1 MTTKAPIKTEVLE
14 ESSKRFGD
22 GMSAFMDVSTQYIGY
37 LRSRPTV
44 QLTMREDESGVADFE
59 EKESTTGGG
68 SFGGFDIPGFGRRP
82 RRRKPRKPSR
92 RRRNQRSSKAAR
104 KRYQRRY
111 GAKAARNRFKGGV
124 RGKLPRIPRGG
135 VRGGLLGV
143 ALAGLEFGSR
153 KMEGQ
158 TNLQAGV
165 GTGASVAGGLVG
177 GAAGAKGGAVIG
189 GVIGGILGSVIPG
202 AGTLAGAAIGAKLGS
217 VAGGLAGGFLG
228 ADAAAGAADTI
239 TGVNKLVPDGEPT
252 PGFAE
257 GRVVNAPTKALIG
270 EGGESEL
277 VLPMSKIGAAMNAVY
292 REGGSVLVGTTLAFL
307 AAIPASAATASLKSD
322 ISRLGGLFGIAPA
335 SAKTIPSGGLKEI
348 PSKDDKVQ
356 VGAPNVTTSPTTT
369 AQNLQTTDTESTN
382 RTTTS
387 SSATAQS
394 NMFSSKPEEGM
405 SDVKLEE
412 RPQSE
417 TQMTMGTSGDFVVT
431 STMGNRSFALSPGM
445 HMGVDIAGPEGSPYY
460 AFTDGEISGSGWDGG
475 YGNWVAWVDD
485 TGVEHFYA
493 HMPAPTKYKVGDKVS
508 AGTVIGAMGNTGRSS
523 GPHLHWETSTKR
535 GDTGM
540 SKNAV
545 LSRFNPLDRYNAG
558 APMGVTMDSGVQPTT
573 AEDGKGGGLTPP
585 QMSSTKKIV
594 TETPVQQIDRVNE
607 VAVPTPVPVVQPQ
620 YIPMPTAPRV
630 VEKEQKKVFV
640 VDVFGKG
647 TR

>member
-14 ESSKRFGD
+14 ESSIRFGD

-37 LRSRPTV
+37 LRSKPTV
-44 QLTMREDESGVADFE
+44 QLTMREDASGVADFE

-68 SFGGFDIPGFGRRP
+68 SFPGFGLPGLPFRRP
-82 RRRKPRKPSR
+82 RGKKPRKLSR

-111 GAKAARNRFKGGV
+111 GSKAARGRFKGNV
-124 RGKLPRIPRGG
+124 RGKLPRIPRGVKAGG
-135 VRGGLLGV
+135 VIGV
-143 ALAGLEFGSR
+143 AMAGLEFGSR

-165 GTGASVAGGLVG
+165 GTAASTVGGLAG
-177 GAAGAKGGAVIG
+177 AAAGAKGGAAMGALIG
-189 GVIGGILGSVIPG
+189 SIIPG
-202 AGTLAGAAIGAKLGS
+202 AGTAVGAAIGGLI
-217 VAGGLAGGFLG
+217 GGLAGGFLG
-228 ADAAAGAADTI
+228 SSAAAGAADTI

-307 AAIPASAATASLKSD
+307 AAIPASAATATLKSD

-356 VGAPNVTTSPTTT
+356 GGAPNVTTSSTTT

-394 NMFSSKPEEGM
+394 SMFSSKPEEGM

-445 HMGVDIAGPEGSPYY
+445 HMGVDVAGPEGAPYY

-545 LSRFNPLDRYNAG
+545 LSRFNPLERYNAG
-558 APMGVTMDSGVQPTT
+558 APMGVTLDSGVQPTT
-573 AEDGKGGGLTPP
+573 AEDGKGGGLAPP
-585 QMSSTKKIV
+585 EVTSTKKIV

-607 VAVPTPVPVVQPQ
+607 VAVPTPVIVPQPQ
-620 YIPMPTAPRV
+620 YIPMPSPPKV

>member
-37 LRSRPTV
+37 LRSKPTV

-59 EKESTTGGG
+59 EKESTTGSGG
-68 SFGGFDIPGFGRRP
+68 GFGGFDIPGFGRRP
-82 RRRKPRKPSR
+82 RRKKPRKLSR

-111 GAKAARNRFKGGV
+111 GSKAARGRFKGNV
-124 RGKLPRIPRGG
+124 RGKLPRIPRGVKAGG
-135 VRGGLLGV
+135 VIGV
-143 ALAGLEFGSR
+143 AMAGLEFGSR
-153 KMEGQ
+153 KLEGQ

-165 GTGASVAGGLVG
+165 GTAASTAGGLAG
-177 GAAGAKGGAVIG
+177 AAAGAKGGAALGALI
-189 GVIGGILGSVIPG
+189 GSVIPG
-202 AGTLAGAAIGAKLGS
+202 AGTVAGAAIGGLI
-217 VAGGLAGGFLG
+217 GGLAGGFLG
-228 ADAAAGAADTI
+228 STAAAGAADAL
-239 TGVNKLVPDGEPT
+239 TGANPLVPDTGETT

-307 AAIPASAATASLKSD
+307 AAMPASAATASLKSD

-356 VGAPNVTTSPTTT
+356 VGAPNVTTSSTTT

-394 NMFSSKPEEGM
+394 SMFSSKPEEGM

-445 HMGVDIAGPEGSPYY
+445 HMGVDVAGPEGAPYY
-460 AFTDGEISGSGWDGG
+460 AFTDGEISGAGWDGG

-493 HMPAPTKYKVGDKVS
+493 HMPSPTKYKVGDKVS

-545 LSRFNPLDRYNAG
+545 LSRFNPLERYNAG
-558 APMGVTMDSGVQPTT
+558 APMGVTLDSGVQPTT
-573 AEDGKGGGLTPP
+573 AEDGKGGGLAPP

-607 VAVPTPVPVVQPQ
+607 VAVPTPVIVPQPQ
-620 YIPMPTAPRV
+620 YIPMPSPPKV

>member
-37 LRSRPTV
+37 LRSKPTV

-68 SFGGFDIPGFGRRP
+68 SFGGFDLPGLPFRRP
-82 RRRKPRKPSR
+82 RKKPRKLSR

-111 GAKAARNRFKGGV
+111 GSKAARGRFKGNV
-124 RGKLPRIPRGG
+124 RGKLPRIPRGVKAGG
-135 VRGGLLGV
+135 VIGV
-143 ALAGLEFGSR
+143 AMAGLEFGSR

-165 GTGASVAGGLVG
+165 GTAASTVGGLAG
-177 GAAGAKGGAVIG
+177 AAAGAKGGAAMGALIG
-189 GVIGGILGSVIPG
+189 SIIPG
-202 AGTLAGAAIGAKLGS
+202 AGTAVGAAIGGLI
-217 VAGGLAGGFLG
+217 GGLAGGFLG
-228 ADAAAGAADTI
+228 STAAAGAADAI
-239 TGVNKLVPDGEPT
+239 TGVNKLVPDGETT

-307 AAIPASAATASLKSD
+307 AAIPASAATATLKSD

-356 VGAPNVTTSPTTT
+356 VGAPNVTTSSTTT

-445 HMGVDIAGPEGSPYY
+445 HMGVDVAGPEGSPYY
-460 AFTDGEISGSGWDGG
+460 AFTDGEISGAGWDGG

-545 LSRFNPLDRYNAG
+545 LSRFNPLERYNAG
-558 APMGVTMDSGVQPTT
+558 APMGVTLDSGVQPTT
-573 AEDGKGGGLTPP
+573 AEDGKGGGLAPP
-585 QMSSTKKIV
+585 EVTSTKKIV

>member
-1 MTTKAPIKTEVLE
+1 
-14 ESSKRFGD
+14 
-22 GMSAFMDVSTQYIGY
+22 
-37 LRSRPTV
+37 
-44 QLTMREDESGVADFE
+44 
-59 EKESTTGGG
+59 
-68 SFGGFDIPGFGRRP
+68 
-82 RRRKPRKPSR
+82 
-92 RRRNQRSSKAAR
+92 
-104 KRYQRRY
+104 
-111 GAKAARNRFKGGV
+111 
-124 RGKLPRIPRGG
+124 
-135 VRGGLLGV
+135 
-143 ALAGLEFGSR
+143 
-153 KMEGQ
+153 MEGQ

-165 GTGASVAGGLVG
+165 GTAASTAGGLAG
-177 GAAGAKGGAVIG
+177 AAAGAKGGAALGALI
-189 GVIGGILGSVIPG
+189 GSVIPG
-202 AGTLAGAAIGAKLGS
+202 AGTVAGAAIGGLI
-217 VAGGLAGGFLG
+217 GGLAGGFLG
-228 ADAAAGAADTI
+228 STAAAGAADAL
-239 TGVNKLVPDGEPT
+239 TGANPLVPDTGEST

-307 AAIPASAATASLKSD
+307 AAIPASAATATLKSD

-356 VGAPNVTTSPTTT
+356 VGAPNVTTSSTTT

-394 NMFSSKPEEGM
+394 SMFSSKPEEGM

-445 HMGVDIAGPEGSPYY
+445 HMGVDVAGPEGAPYY
-460 AFTDGEISGSGWDGG
+460 AFTDGEISGAGWDGG

-558 APMGVTMDSGVQPTT
+558 APMGVTLDSGVQPTT
-573 AEDGKGGGLTPP
+573 AEDGKGGGLAPP
-585 QMSSTKKIV
+585 QMSSTTKIV

-607 VAVPTPVPVVQPQ
+607 VPVPTPVPVVQPQ

>member
-37 LRSRPTV
+37 LRSKPTV

-68 SFGGFDIPGFGRRP
+68 SFGGFDLPGLPFRRP
-82 RRRKPRKPSR
+82 RKKPRKLSR

-111 GAKAARNRFKGGV
+111 GSKAARGRLKGGV
-124 RGKLPRIPRGG
+124 RGKLPRIPRGVKAGG
-135 VRGGLLGV
+135 VIGV
-143 ALAGLEFGSR
+143 AMAGLEFGSR

-165 GTGASVAGGLVG
+165 GTAASTVGGLAG
-177 GAAGAKGGAVIG
+177 AAAGAKGGAAMGALIG
-189 GVIGGILGSVIPG
+189 SIIPG
-202 AGTLAGAAIGAKLGS
+202 AGTAVGAAIGGLI
-217 VAGGLAGGFLG
+217 GGLAGGFLG
-228 ADAAAGAADTI
+228 SSAAAGAADTI

-307 AAIPASAATASLKSD
+307 AAIPASAATATLKSD

-348 PSKDDKVQ
+348 PSKDDKAQ
-356 VGAPNVTTSPTTT
+356 VGAPNVTTSSTTT
-369 AQNLQTTDTESTN
+369 ASTAQTSDTESTN

-387 SSATAQS
+387 STATAQS

-445 HMGVDIAGPEGSPYY
+445 HMGVDVAGPEGAPYY
-460 AFTDGEISGSGWDGG
+460 AFTDGEISGAGWDGG

-545 LSRFNPLDRYNAG
+545 LSRFNPLERYNAG
-558 APMGVTMDSGVQPTT
+558 APMGVTLDSGVQPTT
-573 AEDGKGGGLTPP
+573 AEDGKGGGLAAP

-607 VAVPTPVPVVQPQ
+607 VAVPTPVIVPQPQ
-620 YIPMPTAPRV
+620 YIPMPSPPKV

>member
-37 LRSRPTV
+37 LRSKPTV

-68 SFGGFDIPGFGRRP
+68 SFGGFDLPGLPFRRP
-82 RRRKPRKPSR
+82 RKKPRKLSR

-111 GAKAARNRFKGGV
+111 GSKAARGRFKGGV
-124 RGKLPRIPRGG
+124 RGKLPRIPRGVKAGG
-135 VRGGLLGV
+135 VIGV
-143 ALAGLEFGSR
+143 AMAGLEFGSR
-153 KMEGQ
+153 KAEGQ

-165 GTGASVAGGLVG
+165 GTAASTVGGLAG
-177 GAAGAKGGAVIG
+177 AAAGAKGGAALGALI
-189 GVIGGILGSVIPG
+189 GSVIPG
-202 AGTLAGAAIGAKLGS
+202 AGTAVGAALGGLI
-217 VAGGLAGGFLG
+217 GGLAGGFLG
-228 ADAAAGAADTI
+228 STAAAGAADAL
-239 TGVNKLVPDGEPT
+239 TGANPIMPDTGETT

-307 AAIPASAATASLKSD
+307 AAIPASAATATLKSD
-322 ISRLGGLFGIAPA
+322 VSRLAGLFGIAPA

-356 VGAPNVTTSPTTT
+356 VGAPNVTTSSTTT

-387 SSATAQS
+387 STATAQS

-445 HMGVDIAGPEGSPYY
+445 HMGVDVAGPEGAPYY
-460 AFTDGEISGSGWDGG
+460 AFTDGEISGAGWDGG

-545 LSRFNPLDRYNAG
+545 LSRFNPLERYNAG
-558 APMGVTMDSGVQPTT
+558 APMGVTLDSGVQPTT
-573 AEDGKGGGLTPP
+573 AEDGKGGGLAPP
-585 QMSSTKKIV
+585 EVTSTKKIV

>member
-1 MTTKAPIKTEVLE
+1 MTSKAPIKTEVLE
-14 ESSKRFGD
+14 ESSIRFGD

-37 LRSRPTV
+37 LRSKPTI
-44 QLTMREDESGVADFE
+44 QLTMREDASGVADFE

-68 SFGGFDIPGFGRRP
+68 GFGGFDLPGLPFRRP
-82 RRRKPRKPSR
+82 RNKKPRKPSKR
-92 RRRNQRSSKAAR
+92 DRNRRSSKNAR

-111 GAKAARNRFKGGV
+111 GSKAARNRFKGNV
-124 RGKLPRIPRGG
+124 RGKGPKIPRG
-135 VRGGLLGV
+135 VKAGGLLTV
-143 ALAGLEFGSR
+143 AMAGFEFAGR
-153 KMEGQ
+153 KSEGQ
-158 TNLQAGV
+158 TNVQAGV
-165 GTGASVAGGLVG
+165 GTAASTAGGLAG
-177 GAAGAKGGAVIG
+177 FAAGAKGGAAMGALIG
-189 GVIGGILGSVIPG
+189 SIIPG
-202 AGTLAGAAIGAKLGS
+202 AGTAAGAAIGGLI
-217 VAGGLAGGFLG
+217 GGLAGGFLG
-228 ADAAAGAADTI
+228 STAAAGAADAL
-239 TGVNKLVPDGEPT
+239 TGANPIMPDTGETT

-307 AAIPASAATASLKSD
+307 AAIPASAATATLKSD

-356 VGAPNVTTSPTTT
+356 VGAPNVTTSSTTT

-394 NMFSSKPEEGM
+394 SMFSSKPEEGM

-445 HMGVDIAGPEGSPYY
+445 HMGVDVAGPEGSPYY
-460 AFTDGEISGSGWDGG
+460 AFTDGEISGAGWDGG

-558 APMGVTMDSGVQPTT
+558 APMGVTLDSGVQPTT
-573 AEDGKGGGLTPP
+573 SEDGKGGGLAPP

-594 TETPVQQIDRVNE
+594 TETPVQQIDRVTE
-607 VAVPTPVPVVQPQ
+607 VTVPTPVPVVQPQ

>member
-37 LRSRPTV
+37 LRSKPTI

-68 SFGGFDIPGFGRRP
+68 SFGGFDIPRLPFRRP
-82 RRRKPRKPSR
+82 RKKPRKPSR

-111 GAKAARNRFKGGV
+111 GSKAARGRFKGNV
-124 RGKLPRIPRGG
+124 RGKLPKIPRGIKA
-135 VRGGLLGV
+135 GGLLTV
-143 ALAGLEFGSR
+143 AMAGLEFGGR
-153 KMEGQ
+153 KAEGQ

-165 GTGASVAGGLVG
+165 GTAASTAGGLAG
-177 GAAGAKGGAVIG
+177 FAAGAKGGAAMGALIG
-189 GVIGGILGSVIPG
+189 SIIPG
-202 AGTLAGAAIGAKLGS
+202 AGTAAGAAIGGLI
-217 VAGGLAGGFLG
+217 GGLAGGFLG
-228 ADAAAGAADTI
+228 STAAAGAADAL
-239 TGVNKLVPDGEPT
+239 TGANPLIPDTGEST

-270 EGGESEL
+270 EGGEAEL

-307 AAIPASAATASLKSD
+307 AAMPTNAATASLKSD

-335 SAKTIPSGGLKEI
+335 SAKTIPSGGLKEL

-356 VGAPNVTTSPTTT
+356 VGSSNLTSSSTTT

-394 NMFSSKPEEGM
+394 SMFSSKPEEGM

-417 TQMTMGTSGDFVVT
+417 TQMTMGTSSDFVVT

-445 HMGVDIAGPEGSPYY
+445 HMGVDIAGPEGAPYY
-460 AFTDGEISGSGWDGG
+460 AFTDGEISGAGWDGG

-493 HMPAPTKYKVGDKVS
+493 HMPEPTKYKVGDKVS

-523 GPHLHWETSTKR
+523 GPHLHWETSTRR

-573 AEDGKGGGLTPP
+573 AEDGKGGGLAPP
-585 QMSSTKKIV
+585 QMSSTTKIV

-607 VAVPTPVPVVQPQ
+607 VPVPTPVPVVQPQ

>member
-22 GMSAFMDVSTQYIGY
+22 GLSAFMDVSTQYIGY

-44 QLTMREDESGVADFE
+44 QLTMREDGSGVADFE

-68 SFGGFDIPGFGRRP
+68 SFGGFGIPSLGFRP
-82 RRRKPRKPSR
+82 RRKKPRKPSR
-92 RRRNQRSSKAAR
+92 RRRNRRSSKAAR

-111 GAKAARNRFKGGV
+111 GSKAAKGRFKGGV
-124 RGKLPRIPRGG
+124 RGKLPRIPKLPRG
-135 VRGGLLGV
+135 VKTGGLLGV
-143 ALAGLEFGSR
+143 AFAGLEFGGR

-158 TNLQAGV
+158 TNMQAGV
-165 GTGASVAGGLVG
+165 GTAASTLGGMAGF
-177 GAAGAKGGAVIG
+177 AAGAKGGAAMGALI
-189 GVIGGILGSVIPG
+189 GSVIPG
-202 AGTLAGAAIGAKLGS
+202 AGTVAGAAIGGLI
-217 VAGGLAGGFLG
+217 GGLAGGFLG
-228 ADAAAGAADTI
+228 STAAAGAADTI

-307 AAIPASAATASLKSD
+307 SAMPSSAATASLKSD
-322 ISRLGGLFGIAPA
+322 ISRLAGLFGIAPA
-335 SAKTIPSGGLKEI
+335 SAKTIPSGGLKEL
-348 PSKDDKVQ
+348 PSKDDKVET
-356 VGAPNVTTSPTTT
+356 GSSNVTSSSTTT
-369 AQNLQTTDTESTN
+369 AQNLQTTDTEST
-382 RTTTS
+382 TS
-387 SSATAQS
+387 SSTTAKS

-405 SDVKLEE
+405 SDVKLGD

-417 TQMTMGTSGDFVVT
+417 TQMTMGSSGDFVVT

-445 HMGVDIAGPEGSPYY
+445 HMGVDVAGPEGAPYY

-493 HMPAPTKYKVGDKVS
+493 HMPAPTKYKTGDKVS

-558 APMGVTMDSGVQPTT
+558 APMGVTLDSGVQPTT
-573 AEDGKGGGLTPP
+573 AEDGKGGGVAPP

-594 TETPVQQIDRVNE
+594 TETPIQQIDRVNE
-607 VAVPTPVPVVQPQ
+607 VAVPMPVPVVQPQ

>member
-37 LRSRPTV
+37 LRSKPTV

-68 SFGGFDIPGFGRRP
+68 SFGGFDLPGLPFRRP
-82 RRRKPRKPSR
+82 RKKPRKLSR

-111 GAKAARNRFKGGV
+111 GSKAARGRFKGGV
-124 RGKLPRIPRGG
+124 RGKLPRIPRGVKAGG
-135 VRGGLLGV
+135 VIGV
-143 ALAGLEFGSR
+143 AMAGLEFGSR

-165 GTGASVAGGLVG
+165 GTAASTVGGLAG
-177 GAAGAKGGAVIG
+177 AAAGAKGGAAMGALIG
-189 GVIGGILGSVIPG
+189 SIIPG
-202 AGTLAGAAIGAKLGS
+202 AGTAVGAAIGGLI
-217 VAGGLAGGFLG
+217 GGLAGGFLG
-228 ADAAAGAADTI
+228 SSAAAGAADTI

-307 AAIPASAATASLKSD
+307 AAIPASAATATLKSD

-356 VGAPNVTTSPTTT
+356 GGAPNVTTSSTTT
-369 AQNLQTTDTESTN
+369 AQNLQTSDTESTN

-387 SSATAQS
+387 STATAQS
-394 NMFSSKPEEGM
+394 NMFSSKPEDGM

-445 HMGVDIAGPEGSPYY
+445 HMGVDVAGPEGAPYY
-460 AFTDGEISGSGWDGG
+460 AFTDGEISGAGWDGG

-545 LSRFNPLDRYNAG
+545 LSRFNPLERYNAG
-558 APMGVTMDSGVQPTT
+558 APMGVTLDSGVQPTT
-573 AEDGKGGGLTPP
+573 AEDGKGGGLAPP
-585 QMSSTKKIV
+585 EVTSTKKIV

>member
-1 MTTKAPIKTEVLE
+1 
-14 ESSKRFGD
+14 
-22 GMSAFMDVSTQYIGY
+22 
-37 LRSRPTV
+37 
-44 QLTMREDESGVADFE
+44 
-59 EKESTTGGG
+59 
-68 SFGGFDIPGFGRRP
+68 
-82 RRRKPRKPSR
+82 
-92 RRRNQRSSKAAR
+92 
-104 KRYQRRY
+104 
-111 GAKAARNRFKGGV
+111 
-124 RGKLPRIPRGG
+124 
-135 VRGGLLGV
+135 
-143 ALAGLEFGSR
+143 
-153 KMEGQ
+153 
-158 TNLQAGV
+158 
-165 GTGASVAGGLVG
+165 
-177 GAAGAKGGAVIG
+177 
-189 GVIGGILGSVIPG
+189 
-202 AGTLAGAAIGAKLGS
+202 
-217 VAGGLAGGFLG
+217 
-228 ADAAAGAADTI
+228 
-239 TGVNKLVPDGEPT
+239 
-252 PGFAE
+252 
-257 GRVVNAPTKALIG
+257 
-270 EGGESEL
+270 
-277 VLPMSKIGAAMNAVY
+277 
-292 REGGSVLVGTTLAFL
+292 
-307 AAIPASAATASLKSD
+307 
-322 ISRLGGLFGIAPA
+322 
-335 SAKTIPSGGLKEI
+335 
-348 PSKDDKVQ
+348 
-356 VGAPNVTTSPTTT
+356 
-369 AQNLQTTDTESTN
+369 
-382 RTTTS
+382 
-387 SSATAQS
+387 
-394 NMFSSKPEEGM
+394 M

-445 HMGVDIAGPEGSPYY
+445 HMGVDVAGPEGAPYY
-460 AFTDGEISGSGWDGG
+460 AFTDGEISGAGWDGG

-558 APMGVTMDSGVQPTT
+558 APMGVTLDSGVQPTT
-573 AEDGKGGGLTPP
+573 AEDGKGGGLAPP

>member
-1 MTTKAPIKTEVLE
+1 MTSKAPIKTEVLE
-14 ESSKRFGD
+14 ESSIRFGD

-37 LRSRPTV
+37 LRSKPTI

-68 SFGGFDIPGFGRRP
+68 GFGGFDLPGLPFRRP
-82 RRRKPRKPSR
+82 RKKKPTKPSK
-92 RRRNQRSSKAAR
+92 RRRNQRSSKQAR

-111 GAKAARNRFKGGV
+111 GSKAAKNRFKGNV
-124 RGKLPRIPRGG
+124 RGKLPKIPRG
-135 VRGGLLGV
+135 VKVGGLLTV
-143 ALAGLEFGSR
+143 AMAGLEFGGR
-153 KMEGQ
+153 KAEGQ

-165 GTGASVAGGLVG
+165 GTAASTAGGLAG
-177 GAAGAKGGAVIG
+177 AAAGAKGGAAMGALIG
-189 GVIGGILGSVIPG
+189 SIIPG
-202 AGTLAGAAIGAKLGS
+202 AGTAAGAAIGGLI
-217 VAGGLAGGFLG
+217 GGLAGGFLG
-228 ADAAAGAADTI
+228 STAAAGAADAL
-239 TGVNKLVPDGEPT
+239 TGANPLIPDTGETT

-307 AAIPASAATASLKSD
+307 AAMPASAATASLKSD

-335 SAKTIPSGGLKEI
+335 SAKTIPSGGLKEL
-348 PSKDDKVQ
+348 PSKDDKVE
-356 VGAPNVTTSPTTT
+356 VGSPNVTSSSTTT

-387 SSATAQS
+387 SNVTAES

-445 HMGVDIAGPEGSPYY
+445 HMGVDVAGPEGSPYY
-460 AFTDGEISGSGWDGG
+460 AFTDGEISGAGWDGG

-545 LSRFNPLDRYNAG
+545 LSRFNPLERYNAG
-558 APMGVTMDSGVQPTT
+558 APMGVTLDSGVQPTT
-573 AEDGKGGGLTPP
+573 AEDGKGGGLAPP

-607 VAVPTPVPVVQPQ
+607 VPVPTPVPVVQPQ

>member
-37 LRSRPTV
+37 LRSKPTI

-68 SFGGFDIPGFGRRP
+68 SFGGFDIPGLPFIP
-82 RRRKPRKPSR
+82 PRRKPRKPRIPRKLSR

-111 GAKAARNRFKGGV
+111 GSKAARNRFKGGV
-124 RGKLPRIPRGG
+124 RGKLPRIPRGVKAGG
-135 VRGGLLGV
+135 VIGV
-143 ALAGLEFGSR
+143 AMAGLEFGSR

-165 GTGASVAGGLVG
+165 GTAASTVGGLAG
-177 GAAGAKGGAVIG
+177 AAAGAKGGAAIG
-189 GVIGGILGSVIPG
+189 ALIGSVIPG
-202 AGTLAGAAIGAKLGS
+202 AGTVAGAAIGGLI
-217 VAGGLAGGFLG
+217 GGLAGGFLG
-228 ADAAAGAADTI
+228 STAAAGAADTL
-239 TGVNKLVPDGEPT
+239 TGVNQLVPDGEVT

-307 AAIPASAATASLKSD
+307 AAIPASAATATLKSD

-356 VGAPNVTTSPTTT
+356 IGAPNVTTSSTTT

-387 SSATAQS
+387 SSAIAQS

-412 RPQSE
+412 RPQSK
-417 TQMTMGTSGDFVVT
+417 TQMTMGTSSDFVVT

-445 HMGVDIAGPEGSPYY
+445 HMGVDVAGPEGSPYY
-460 AFTDGEISGSGWDGG
+460 AFTDGEISGAGWDGG

-558 APMGVTMDSGVQPTT
+558 APMGVTLDSGVQPTT
-573 AEDGKGGGLTPP
+573 AKDGKGGGLAPP
-585 QMSSTKKIV
+585 EVTSTKKIV

-607 VAVPTPVPVVQPQ
+607 VAVPTPFIVPQPQ
-620 YIPMPTAPRV
+620 YIPMPSPPKV

>member
-22 GMSAFMDVSTQYIGY
+22 GLSAFMDVSTQYIGY
-37 LRSRPTV
+37 LRSKPTI

-59 EKESTTGGG
+59 GKESTTGGG
-68 SFGGFDIPGFGRRP
+68 GFGGFDLPGLPFRRP
-82 RRRKPRKPSR
+82 RKKKPRKPSK
-92 RRRNQRSSKAAR
+92 RRRNQRSSKQAR

-111 GAKAARNRFKGGV
+111 GSKAARNRFKGKV
-124 RGKLPRIPRGG
+124 RGKLPKIPRGIKA
-135 VRGGLLGV
+135 GGLLTV
-143 ALAGLEFGSR
+143 AMAGLEFGGR

-165 GTGASVAGGLVG
+165 GTAASTAGGLAG
-177 GAAGAKGGAVIG
+177 FAAGAKGGAAMGALIG
-189 GVIGGILGSVIPG
+189 SIIPG
-202 AGTLAGAAIGAKLGS
+202 AGTAAGAAIGGLI
-217 VAGGLAGGFLG
+217 GGLAGGFLG
-228 ADAAAGAADTI
+228 SSAAAGAADTI

-307 AAIPASAATASLKSD
+307 AAMPASAATASLKSD

-335 SAKTIPSGGLKEI
+335 SAKTIPSGGLKEL
-348 PSKDDKVQ
+348 PSKDDKVE
-356 VGAPNVTTSPTTT
+356 VGSPNVTSSSTTT

-445 HMGVDIAGPEGSPYY
+445 HMGVDVAGPEGSPYY
-460 AFTDGEISGSGWDGG
+460 AFTDGEISGAGWDGG

-508 AGTVIGAMGNTGRSS
+508 SGTVIGAMGNTGRSS

-545 LSRFNPLDRYNAG
+545 LSRFNPLERYNAG
-558 APMGVTMDSGVQPTT
+558 APMGVTLDSGVQPTT
-573 AEDGKGGGLTPP
+573 SEDGKGGGLAPP

-607 VAVPTPVPVVQPQ
+607 VPVPTPVPIVQPQ

>member
-22 GMSAFMDVSTQYIGY
+22 GLSAFMDVSTQYIGY
-37 LRSRPTV
+37 LRSKPTV

-59 EKESTTGGG
+59 EKESTTGSGG
-68 SFGGFDIPGFGRRP
+68 GFGGFDIPGFGRRP

-124 RGKLPRIPRGG
+124 RGKLPKIPRGVKAGG
-135 VRGGLLGV
+135 VIGV
-143 ALAGLEFGSR
+143 AMAGLEFGSR
-153 KMEGQ
+153 KLEGQ

-165 GTGASVAGGLVG
+165 GTAASTVGGLAG
-177 GAAGAKGGAVIG
+177 AAAGAKGGAAIG
-189 GVIGGILGSVIPG
+189 ALIGSVIPG
-202 AGTLAGAAIGAKLGS
+202 AGTAVGAALGGLI
-217 VAGGLAGGFLG
+217 GGLAGGFLG
-228 ADAAAGAADTI
+228 SSAAAGAADTL

-307 AAIPASAATASLKSD
+307 AAIPASAATATLKSD

-356 VGAPNVTTSPTTT
+356 VGAPNVTTSSTTT

-387 SSATAQS
+387 SNVTAES

-445 HMGVDIAGPEGSPYY
+445 HMGVDVAGPEGSPYY
-460 AFTDGEISGSGWDGG
+460 AFTDGEISGAGWDGG

-545 LSRFNPLDRYNAG
+545 LSRFNPLERYNAG
-558 APMGVTMDSGVQPTT
+558 APMGVTLDSGVQPTT
-573 AEDGKGGGLTPP
+573 AEDGKGGGLAPP

-607 VAVPTPVPVVQPQ
+607 VAVPTPVIVPQPQ
-620 YIPMPTAPRV
+620 YIPMPSPPKV

>member
-14 ESSKRFGD
+14 ESSIRFGD

-37 LRSRPTV
+37 LRSKPTV

-68 SFGGFDIPGFGRRP
+68 GFGGFDLPGLPFRRP
-82 RRRKPRKPSR
+82 RKKKPTKPSK

-111 GAKAARNRFKGGV
+111 GSKAAKNRFKGNV
-124 RGKLPRIPRGG
+124 RGKPKIPRGG

-177 GAAGAKGGAVIG
+177 GAVGAKGGA
-189 GVIGGILGSVIPG
+189 VIGGILGSVIPG
-202 AGTLAGAAIGAKLGS
+202 AGTLAGAAIGGKIGS
-217 VAGGLAGGFLG
+217 VVGGLAGGFLG
-228 ADAAAGAADTI
+228 AEAAGGAADAL
-239 TGVNKLVPDGEPT
+239 TGANPIMPDTGETT

-307 AAIPASAATASLKSD
+307 AAMPASAATASLKSD

-335 SAKTIPSGGLKEI
+335 SAKTIPSGGLKEL
-348 PSKDDKVQ
+348 PSKDDKVE
-356 VGAPNVTTSPTTT
+356 VGSPNVTSSSTTT

-387 SSATAQS
+387 SNVTAES

-445 HMGVDIAGPEGSPYY
+445 HMGVDVAGPEGSPYY
-460 AFTDGEISGSGWDGG
+460 AFTDGEISGAGWDGG

-545 LSRFNPLDRYNAG
+545 LSRFNPLERYNAG
-558 APMGVTMDSGVQPTT
+558 APMGVTLDSGVQPTT
-573 AEDGKGGGLTPP
+573 AEDGKGGGLAPP

-607 VAVPTPVPVVQPQ
+607 VAVPTPVIVPQPQ
-620 YIPMPTAPRV
+620 YIPMPSPPKV

>member
-37 LRSRPTV
+37 LRSKPTV

-68 SFGGFDIPGFGRRP
+68 SFGGFDLPGLPFRRP
-82 RRRKPRKPSR
+82 RKKKPRKPSR

-111 GAKAARNRFKGGV
+111 GSKAARGRFKGGV
-124 RGKLPRIPRGG
+124 RGKLPRIPRGVKAGG
-135 VRGGLLGV
+135 VIGV
-143 ALAGLEFGSR
+143 AMAGLEFGSR
-153 KMEGQ
+153 KAEGQ

-165 GTGASVAGGLVG
+165 GTAASTAGGLAG
-177 GAAGAKGGAVIG
+177 AAAGAKGGAALGALI
-189 GVIGGILGSVIPG
+189 GSVIPG
-202 AGTLAGAAIGAKLGS
+202 AGTAAGAAIGGLI
-217 VAGGLAGGFLG
+217 GGLAGGFLG
-228 ADAAAGAADTI
+228 STAAAGAADAL
-239 TGVNKLVPDGEPT
+239 TGANPLVPDTGETT

-307 AAIPASAATASLKSD
+307 AAIPASAATATLKSD

-335 SAKTIPSGGLKEI
+335 NAKTIPSGGLKEI

-356 VGAPNVTTSPTTT
+356 VGAPNVTTSSTTT

-445 HMGVDIAGPEGSPYY
+445 HMGVDVAGPEGAPYY
-460 AFTDGEISGSGWDGG
+460 AFTDGEISGAGWDGG

-558 APMGVTMDSGVQPTT
+558 APMGVTLDSGVQPTT
-573 AEDGKGGGLTPP
+573 AEDGKGGGLAPP

-594 TETPVQQIDRVNE
+594 TETPVQQIDR
-607 VAVPTPVPVVQPQ
+607 
-620 YIPMPTAPRV
+620 
-630 VEKEQKKVFV
+630 
-640 VDVFGKG
+640 
-647 TR
+647 

>member
-37 LRSRPTV
+37 LRSKPTV

-68 SFGGFDIPGFGRRP
+68 SFGGFDIPSLFRP
-82 RRRKPRKPSR
+82 RRKKPRKLSR

-124 RGKLPRIPRGG
+124 RGKLPRIPRG
-135 VRGGLLGV
+135 VKVGGAVGV
-143 ALAGLEFGSR
+143 AMAGLEFGSR

-228 ADAAAGAADTI
+228 STAAAGAADTI

-307 AAIPASAATASLKSD
+307 AAVPANAATASLKSD
-322 ISRLGGLFGIAPA
+322 ISRLGGMFGIAPA
-335 SAKTIPSGGLKEI
+335 SAKKIPSGGLKEI

-356 VGAPNVTTSPTTT
+356 VGAPNVTTSSTAT

-394 NMFSSKPEEGM
+394 SMFSSKPEDGM

-417 TQMTMGTSGDFVVT
+417 TQMTMGTSSDFVVT

-445 HMGVDIAGPEGSPYY
+445 HMGVDVAGPEGSPYY

-573 AEDGKGGGLTPP
+573 AKDGKGGGLTPP

-607 VAVPTPVPVVQPQ
+607 VAVPTPVIVPQPQ
-620 YIPMPTAPRV
+620 YIPMPTAPRI

>member
-22 GMSAFMDVSTQYIGY
+22 GLSAFMDVSTQYIGY
-37 LRSRPTV
+37 LRSKPTV

-59 EKESTTGGG
+59 EKESTTGSGG
-68 SFGGFDIPGFGRRP
+68 GFGGFDIPGFGRRP

-124 RGKLPRIPRGG
+124 RGKLPKIPRGVKAGG
-135 VRGGLLGV
+135 VIGV
-143 ALAGLEFGSR
+143 AMAGLEFGSR
-153 KMEGQ
+153 KLEGQ

-165 GTGASVAGGLVG
+165 GTAASTVGGLAG
-177 GAAGAKGGAVIG
+177 AAAGAKGGAAIG
-189 GVIGGILGSVIPG
+189 ALIGSVIPG
-202 AGTLAGAAIGAKLGS
+202 AGTAVGAALGGLI
-217 VAGGLAGGFLG
+217 GGLAGGFLG
-228 ADAAAGAADTI
+228 SSAAAGAADTL

-307 AAIPASAATASLKSD
+307 AAIPASAATATLKSD

-356 VGAPNVTTSPTTT
+356 VGAPNVTTSSTTT

-387 SSATAQS
+387 SNVTAES

-445 HMGVDIAGPEGSPYY
+445 HMGVDVAGPEGSPYY
-460 AFTDGEISGSGWDGG
+460 AFTDGEISGAGWDGG

-493 HMPAPTKYKVGDKVS
+493 HMPSPTKYKVGDKVS

-558 APMGVTMDSGVQPTT
+558 APMGVTLDSGVQPTT
-573 AEDGKGGGLTPP
+573 AEDGKGGGLAPP
-585 QMSSTKKIV
+585 QMSSTTKIV

-607 VAVPTPVPVVQPQ
+607 VAVPTPVIVPQPQ
-620 YIPMPTAPRV
+620 YIPMPSPPKV

>member
-1 MTTKAPIKTEVLE
+1 MTSKAPIKTEVLE
-14 ESSKRFGD
+14 ESSIRFGD

-37 LRSRPTV
+37 LRSKPTI
-44 QLTMREDESGVADFE
+44 QLTMREDASGVADFE

-68 SFGGFDIPGFGRRP
+68 GFGGFDLPGLPFRRP
-82 RRRKPRKPSR
+82 RNKKPRKPSKR
-92 RRRNQRSSKAAR
+92 DRNRRSSKNAR

-111 GAKAARNRFKGGV
+111 GSKAARNRFKGNV
-124 RGKLPRIPRGG
+124 RGKGPKIPRG
-135 VRGGLLGV
+135 VKAGGLLTV
-143 ALAGLEFGSR
+143 AMAGFEFAGR
-153 KMEGQ
+153 KSEGQ
-158 TNLQAGV
+158 TNVQAGV
-165 GTGASVAGGLVG
+165 GTAASTAGGLAG
-177 GAAGAKGGAVIG
+177 FAAGAKGGAAVGALIG
-189 GVIGGILGSVIPG
+189 SIIPG
-202 AGTLAGAAIGAKLGS
+202 AGTAAGAAIGGLI
-217 VAGGLAGGFLG
+217 GGLAGGFLG
-228 ADAAAGAADTI
+228 STAAAGAADAL
-239 TGVNKLVPDGEPT
+239 TGANPIMPDTGETT

-307 AAIPASAATASLKSD
+307 AAIPASAATATLKSD

-356 VGAPNVTTSPTTT
+356 VGAPNVTTSSTTT

-394 NMFSSKPEEGM
+394 SMFSSKPEEGM

-445 HMGVDIAGPEGSPYY
+445 HMGVDVAGPEGSPYY

-558 APMGVTMDSGVQPTT
+558 APMGVTLDSGVQPTT
-573 AEDGKGGGLTPP
+573 SEDGKGGGLAPP

-594 TETPVQQIDRVNE
+594 TETPVQQIDRVTE
-607 VAVPTPVPVVQPQ
+607 VTVPTPVPVVQPQ

>member
-1 MTTKAPIKTEVLE
+1 MTSKAPIKTEVLE
-14 ESSKRFGD
+14 ESSIRFGD

-37 LRSRPTV
+37 LRSKPTI
-44 QLTMREDESGVADFE
+44 QLTMREDASGVADFE

-68 SFGGFDIPGFGRRP
+68 SLPGFGLPGLPFRRP
-82 RRRKPRKPSR
+82 RNKKPRKPSR

-111 GAKAARNRFKGGV
+111 GSKAARGRFKGNV
-124 RGKLPRIPRGG
+124 RGKLPRIPRG
-135 VRGGLLGV
+135 VKVGGLLTV
-143 ALAGLEFGSR
+143 AMAGLEFGGR
-153 KMEGQ
+153 KAEGQ

-165 GTGASVAGGLVG
+165 GTAASTAGGLAG
-177 GAAGAKGGAVIG
+177 FAAGAKGGAAMGALIG
-189 GVIGGILGSVIPG
+189 SIIPG
-202 AGTLAGAAIGAKLGS
+202 AGTAAGAAIGGLI
-217 VAGGLAGGFLG
+217 GGLAGGFLG
-228 ADAAAGAADTI
+228 STAAAGAADAL
-239 TGVNKLVPDGEPT
+239 TGANPLIPDTGETT

-307 AAIPASAATASLKSD
+307 AAMPASAATASLKSD

-356 VGAPNVTTSPTTT
+356 VGAPNVTTSSTTT

-394 NMFSSKPEEGM
+394 SMFSSKPEEGM

-445 HMGVDIAGPEGSPYY
+445 HMGVDVAGPEGSPYY
-460 AFTDGEISGSGWDGG
+460 AFTDGEISGAGWDGG

-545 LSRFNPLDRYNAG
+545 LSRFNPLERYNAG
-558 APMGVTMDSGVQPTT
+558 APMGVTLDSGVQPTT
-573 AEDGKGGGLTPP
+573 AEDGKGGGLAPP

-607 VAVPTPVPVVQPQ
+607 VAVPTPVIVPQPQ
-620 YIPMPTAPRV
+620 YIPMPSPPKV

>member
-1 MTTKAPIKTEVLE
+1 MTSKAPIKTEVLE
-14 ESSKRFGD
+14 ESSIRFGD

-37 LRSRPTV
+37 LRSKPTV
-44 QLTMREDESGVADFE
+44 QLTMREDASGVADFE

-68 SFGGFDIPGFGRRP
+68 SFPGFGLPGLPFRRP
-82 RRRKPRKPSR
+82 RKKPRKLSR

-111 GAKAARNRFKGGV
+111 GSKAARGRFKGGV
-124 RGKLPRIPRGG
+124 RGKLPRIPRG
-135 VRGGLLGV
+135 VKAGGLVGV
-143 ALAGLEFGSR
+143 AMAGLEFGSR
-153 KMEGQ
+153 KAEGQ

-165 GTGASVAGGLVG
+165 GTAASTAGGLAG
-177 GAAGAKGGAVIG
+177 AAAGAKGGALLGAAIG
-189 GVIGGILGSVIPG
+189 SIIPG
-202 AGTLAGAAIGAKLGS
+202 AGTAVGAALGGLI
-217 VAGGLAGGFLG
+217 GGLAGGFLG
-228 ADAAAGAADTI
+228 STAAAGAADAL
-239 TGVNKLVPDGEPT
+239 TGANPIMPDTGETT

-307 AAIPASAATASLKSD
+307 AAMPASAATASLKSD
-322 ISRLGGLFGIAPA
+322 ISRLGGMFGIAPA

-356 VGAPNVTTSPTTT
+356 VGAPNVTTSSTTT

-445 HMGVDIAGPEGSPYY
+445 HMGVDVAGPEGAPYY
-460 AFTDGEISGSGWDGG
+460 AFTDGEISGAGWDGG

-558 APMGVTMDSGVQPTT
+558 APMGVTLDSGVQPTT
-573 AEDGKGGGLTPP
+573 AEDGKGGGLAPP

-594 TETPVQQIDRVNE
+594 TEMPVQQIDRVNE

>member
-37 LRSRPTV
+37 LRSKPTV

-68 SFGGFDIPGFGRRP
+68 SFGGFDIPSLGFRP
-82 RRRKPRKPSR
+82 RKKKPRKPSR

-124 RGKLPRIPRGG
+124 RGKLPRIPRGVKAGG
-135 VRGGLLGV
+135 VIGV
-143 ALAGLEFGSR
+143 AMAGLEFGSR
-153 KMEGQ
+153 KAEGQ

-165 GTGASVAGGLVG
+165 GTAASTAGGLAG
-177 GAAGAKGGAVIG
+177 AAAGAKGGAAIG
-189 GVIGGILGSVIPG
+189 ALIGSVIPG
-202 AGTLAGAAIGAKLGS
+202 AGTVAGAAIGGLI
-217 VAGGLAGGFLG
+217 GGLAGGFLG
-228 ADAAAGAADTI
+228 STAAAGAADAL
-239 TGVNKLVPDGEPT
+239 TGANPLVPDTGETT

-307 AAIPASAATASLKSD
+307 AAMPASAATASLKSD

-335 SAKTIPSGGLKEI
+335 SAKTIPSGGLKEL
-348 PSKDDKVQ
+348 PSKDDKVE
-356 VGAPNVTTSPTTT
+356 VGSSNVTSSSTTT

-387 SSATAQS
+387 STATAQS

-445 HMGVDIAGPEGSPYY
+445 HMGVDVAGPEGSPYY
-460 AFTDGEISGSGWDGG
+460 AFTDGEISGAGWDGG

-558 APMGVTMDSGVQPTT
+558 APMGVTLDSGVQPTT
-573 AEDGKGGGLTPP
+573 AEDGKGGGLAPP
-585 QMSSTKKIV
+585 QMSSTTKIV

-607 VAVPTPVPVVQPQ
+607 VPVPTPVPVVQPQ

>member
-1 MTTKAPIKTEVLE
+1 
-14 ESSKRFGD
+14 
-22 GMSAFMDVSTQYIGY
+22 
-37 LRSRPTV
+37 
-44 QLTMREDESGVADFE
+44 
-59 EKESTTGGG
+59 
-68 SFGGFDIPGFGRRP
+68 
-82 RRRKPRKPSR
+82 
-92 RRRNQRSSKAAR
+92 
-104 KRYQRRY
+104 
-111 GAKAARNRFKGGV
+111 
-124 RGKLPRIPRGG
+124 
-135 VRGGLLGV
+135 
-143 ALAGLEFGSR
+143 
-153 KMEGQ
+153 MEGQ

-165 GTGASVAGGLVG
+165 GTAASTAGGLAG
-177 GAAGAKGGAVIG
+177 AAAGAKGGAALGALI
-189 GVIGGILGSVIPG
+189 GSVIPG
-202 AGTLAGAAIGAKLGS
+202 AGTAVGAAIGGLI
-217 VAGGLAGGFLG
+217 GGLAGGFLG
-228 ADAAAGAADTI
+228 STAAAGAADAL
-239 TGVNKLVPDGEPT
+239 TGVNPLVPDTGETT

-307 AAIPASAATASLKSD
+307 AAIPASAATATLKSD

-356 VGAPNVTTSPTTT
+356 VGAPNVTTSSTTT

-445 HMGVDIAGPEGSPYY
+445 HMGVDVAGPEGAPYY

-558 APMGVTMDSGVQPTT
+558 APMGVTLDSGVQPTT
-573 AEDGKGGGLTPP
+573 AEDGKGGGLAPP

-607 VAVPTPVPVVQPQ
+607 VAVPTPVIVPQPQ
-620 YIPMPTAPRV
+620 YIPMPSPPKV

>member
-1 MTTKAPIKTEVLE
+1 MTTQAPIKTEVLE

-22 GMSAFMDVSTQYIGY
+22 GLSAFMDVSTEYIGY
-37 LRSRPTV
+37 LRSKPTV
-44 QLTMREDESGVADFE
+44 QLTMREDASGVADFE

-68 SFGGFDIPGFGRRP
+68 GFGGFDLPGLPFRRP
-82 RRRKPRKPSR
+82 RNKRPRRPSR
-92 RRRNQRSSKAAR
+92 RERNRRSSKNAR

-111 GAKAARNRFKGGV
+111 GSKAARNRFKGNV
-124 RGKLPRIPRGG
+124 RGKGPKIPRG
-135 VRGGLLGV
+135 VKAGGLLTV
-143 ALAGLEFGSR
+143 AMAGFEFAGR
-153 KMEGQ
+153 KSEGQ
-158 TNLQAGV
+158 TNVQAGV
-165 GTGASVAGGLVG
+165 GTAASTAGGLAGV
-177 GAAGAKGGAVIG
+177 AAGAKGGAAVGALIG
-189 GVIGGILGSVIPG
+189 SIIPG
-202 AGTLAGAAIGAKLGS
+202 AGTAAGAAIGGLI
-217 VAGGLAGGFLG
+217 GGLAGGFLG
-228 ADAAAGAADTI
+228 SSAAAGAADAI
-239 TGVNKLVPDGEPT
+239 TGANKLVPDGEPT

-257 GRVVNAPTKALIG
+257 GAVVNSPTKALIG

-307 AAIPASAATASLKSD
+307 SAMPNSAATASLKSD

-335 SAKTIPSGGLKEI
+335 SAKTIPSGGMKEL

-356 VGAPNVTTSPTTT
+356 SESPNVTSSSTTT
-369 AQNLQTTDTESTN
+369 ASTAQTSDTE

-387 SSATAQS
+387 SNVTAES

-445 HMGVDIAGPEGSPYY
+445 HMGVDVAGPEGSPYY
-460 AFTDGEISGSGWDGG
+460 AFTDGEISGAGWDGG

-545 LSRFNPLDRYNAG
+545 LSRFNPLERYNAG
-558 APMGVTMDSGVQPTT
+558 APMGVTLDSGVQPTT
-573 AEDGKGGGLTPP
+573 SEDGKGGGIAPP
-585 QMSSTKKIV
+585 QMSSTKKTV
-594 TETPVQQIDRVNE
+594 TETPVQQIDRVTE
-607 VAVPTPVPVVQPQ
+607 VTVPTPVPVVQPQ

>member
-37 LRSRPTV
+37 LRSKPTV

-68 SFGGFDIPGFGRRP
+68 SFGGFDLPGLGFRRP
-82 RRRKPRKPSR
+82 RKKKPRKPSR

-111 GAKAARNRFKGGV
+111 GSKAARGRFKGGV
-124 RGKLPRIPRGG
+124 RGKLPRIPRGVKAGG
-135 VRGGLLGV
+135 VIGV
-143 ALAGLEFGSR
+143 AMAGLEFGSR
-153 KMEGQ
+153 KAEGQ

-165 GTGASVAGGLVG
+165 GTAASTAGGLAG
-177 GAAGAKGGAVIG
+177 AAAGAKGGAALGALI
-189 GVIGGILGSVIPG
+189 GSVIPG
-202 AGTLAGAAIGAKLGS
+202 AGTAAGAAIGGLI
-217 VAGGLAGGFLG
+217 GGLAGGFLG
-228 ADAAAGAADTI
+228 STAAAGAADAL
-239 TGVNKLVPDGEPT
+239 TGANPLVPDTGETT

-307 AAIPASAATASLKSD
+307 AAIPASAATATLKSD

-356 VGAPNVTTSPTTT
+356 VGAPNVTTSSTTT

-445 HMGVDIAGPEGSPYY
+445 HMGVDVAGPEGAPYY
-460 AFTDGEISGSGWDGG
+460 AFTDGEISGAGWDGG

-558 APMGVTMDSGVQPTT
+558 APMGVTLDSGVQPTT
-573 AEDGKGGGLTPP
+573 AEDGKGGGLAPP

-607 VAVPTPVPVVQPQ
+607 VPVPTPVPVVQPQ

>member
-37 LRSRPTV
+37 LRSKPTV
-44 QLTMREDESGVADFE
+44 QLTMREDASGVADFE

-68 SFGGFDIPGFGRRP
+68 SFPGFGLPGLPFRRP
-82 RRRKPRKPSR
+82 RGKKPRKLSR

-111 GAKAARNRFKGGV
+111 GSKAARGRFKGGV
-124 RGKLPRIPRGG
+124 RGKLPRIPRGVKAGG
-135 VRGGLLGV
+135 VIGV
-143 ALAGLEFGSR
+143 AMAGLEFGSR
-153 KMEGQ
+153 KAEGQ

-165 GTGASVAGGLVG
+165 GTAASTAGGLAG
-177 GAAGAKGGAVIG
+177 AAAGAKGGAALGALI
-189 GVIGGILGSVIPG
+189 GSVIPG
-202 AGTLAGAAIGAKLGS
+202 AGTAVGAALGGLI
-217 VAGGLAGGFLG
+217 GGLAGGFLG
-228 ADAAAGAADTI
+228 STAAAGAADAL
-239 TGVNKLVPDGEPT
+239 TGANPIMPDTGETT

-307 AAIPASAATASLKSD
+307 AAMPASAATASLKSD

-356 VGAPNVTTSPTTT
+356 VGAPNVTTSSTTT

-394 NMFSSKPEEGM
+394 SMFSSKPEEGM

-445 HMGVDIAGPEGSPYY
+445 HMGVDVAGPEGAPYY
-460 AFTDGEISGSGWDGG
+460 AFTDGEISGAGWDGG

-558 APMGVTMDSGVQPTT
+558 APMGVTLDSGVQPTT
-573 AEDGKGGGLTPP
+573 AEDGKGGGLAPP

-607 VAVPTPVPVVQPQ
+607 VAVPTPVIVPQPQ
-620 YIPMPTAPRV
+620 YIPMPSPPKV

>member
-1 MTTKAPIKTEVLE
+1 MTSKAPIKTEVLE
-14 ESSKRFGD
+14 ESSIRFGD

-37 LRSRPTV
+37 LRSKPTI
-44 QLTMREDESGVADFE
+44 QLTMREDASGVADFE

-68 SFGGFDIPGFGRRP
+68 GFGGFDLPGLPFRRP
-82 RRRKPRKPSR
+82 RNKKPRKPSKR
-92 RRRNQRSSKAAR
+92 DRNRRSSKNAR

-111 GAKAARNRFKGGV
+111 GSKAARNRFKGNV
-124 RGKLPRIPRGG
+124 RGKGPKIPRG
-135 VRGGLLGV
+135 VKAGGLLTV
-143 ALAGLEFGSR
+143 AMAGFEFAGR
-153 KMEGQ
+153 KSEGQ
-158 TNLQAGV
+158 TNVQAGV
-165 GTGASVAGGLVG
+165 GTAASTAGGLAG
-177 GAAGAKGGAVIG
+177 FAAGAKGGAAVGALIG
-189 GVIGGILGSVIPG
+189 SIIPG
-202 AGTLAGAAIGAKLGS
+202 AGTAAGAAIGGLI
-217 VAGGLAGGFLG
+217 GGLAGGFLG
-228 ADAAAGAADTI
+228 STAAAGAADAL
-239 TGVNKLVPDGEPT
+239 TGANPIMPDTGETT

-307 AAIPASAATASLKSD
+307 AAIPASAATATLKSD

-356 VGAPNVTTSPTTT
+356 VGAPNVTTSSTTT

-394 NMFSSKPEEGM
+394 SMFSSKPEEGM

-445 HMGVDIAGPEGSPYY
+445 HMGVDVAGPEGSPYY
-460 AFTDGEISGSGWDGG
+460 AFTDGEISGAGWDGG

-558 APMGVTMDSGVQPTT
+558 APMGVTLDSGVQPTT
-573 AEDGKGGGLTPP
+573 SEDGKGGGLAPP

-607 VAVPTPVPVVQPQ
+607 VAVPTPVIVPQPQ
-620 YIPMPTAPRV
+620 YIPMPSPPKV

>member
-37 LRSRPTV
+37 LRSKPTV

-68 SFGGFDIPGFGRRP
+68 SFGGFDLPGLPFRRP
-82 RRRKPRKPSR
+82 RKKPRKLSR

-111 GAKAARNRFKGGV
+111 GSKAARGRFKGGV
-124 RGKLPRIPRGG
+124 RGKLPRIPRGVKAGG
-135 VRGGLLGV
+135 VIGV
-143 ALAGLEFGSR
+143 AMAGLEFGSR
-153 KMEGQ
+153 KAEGQ

-165 GTGASVAGGLVG
+165 GTAASTAGGLAG
-177 GAAGAKGGAVIG
+177 AAAGAKGGAALGALI
-189 GVIGGILGSVIPG
+189 GSVIPG
-202 AGTLAGAAIGAKLGS
+202 AGTVAGAAIGGLI
-217 VAGGLAGGFLG
+217 GGLAGGFLG
-228 ADAAAGAADTI
+228 STAAAGAADAL
-239 TGVNKLVPDGEPT
+239 TGANPIMPDTGETT

-307 AAIPASAATASLKSD
+307 AAIPASAATATLKSD

-356 VGAPNVTTSPTTT
+356 VGAPNVTTSSTTT

-394 NMFSSKPEEGM
+394 NMFSSKPEDGM

-445 HMGVDIAGPEGSPYY
+445 HMGVDVAGPEGAPYY
-460 AFTDGEISGSGWDGG
+460 AFTDGEISGAGWDGG

-558 APMGVTMDSGVQPTT
+558 APMGVTLDSGVQPTT
-573 AEDGKGGGLTPP
+573 AEDGKGGGLAPP
-585 QMSSTKKIV
+585 QMSSTTKIV

-607 VAVPTPVPVVQPQ
+607 VPVPTPVPVVQPQ

>member
-1 MTTKAPIKTEVLE
+1 MTSKAPIKTEVLE
-14 ESSKRFGD
+14 ESSIRFGD

-37 LRSRPTV
+37 LRSKPTV

-59 EKESTTGGG
+59 ERESTTGGG
-68 SFGGFDIPGFGRRP
+68 SFGGFDLPGLPFRKP
-82 RRRKPRKPSR
+82 RKKPRKPSK

-111 GAKAARNRFKGGV
+111 GSKAARNRFKGNV
-124 RGKLPRIPRGG
+124 RGKLPRIPRG
-135 VRGGLLGV
+135 VKVGGLLTV
-143 ALAGLEFGSR
+143 AMAGLEFGGR
-153 KMEGQ
+153 KAEGQ

-165 GTGASVAGGLVG
+165 GTAASTAGGLAG
-177 GAAGAKGGAVIG
+177 AAAGAKGGALLGAAIG
-189 GVIGGILGSVIPG
+189 SIIPG
-202 AGTLAGAAIGAKLGS
+202 AGTAVGAALGGLI
-217 VAGGLAGGFLG
+217 GGLAGGFLG
-228 ADAAAGAADTI
+228 STAAAGAADAL
-239 TGVNKLVPDGEPT
+239 TGANPIMPDTGETT

-307 AAIPASAATASLKSD
+307 AAIPASAATATLKSD

-356 VGAPNVTTSPTTT
+356 VGAPNVTTSSTTT

-387 SSATAQS
+387 SNVTAES

-445 HMGVDIAGPEGSPYY
+445 HMGVDVAGPEGSPYY

-545 LSRFNPLDRYNAG
+545 LSRFNPLERYNAG
-558 APMGVTMDSGVQPTT
+558 APMGVTLDSGVQPTT
-573 AEDGKGGGLTPP
+573 AEDGKGGGLAPP
-585 QMSSTKKIV
+585 QMSSTTKIV

-607 VAVPTPVPVVQPQ
+607 VAVPTPVIVPQPQ
-620 YIPMPTAPRV
+620 YIPMPSPPKV

>member
-1 MTTKAPIKTEVLE
+1 MPIH
-14 ESSKRFGD
+14 F
-22 GMSAFMDVSTQYIGY
+22 
-37 LRSRPTV
+37 
-44 QLTMREDESGVADFE
+44 
-59 EKESTTGGG
+59 
-68 SFGGFDIPGFGRRP
+68 
-82 RRRKPRKPSR
+82 
-92 RRRNQRSSKAAR
+92 
-104 KRYQRRY
+104 
-111 GAKAARNRFKGGV
+111 
-124 RGKLPRIPRGG
+124 
-135 VRGGLLGV
+135 
-143 ALAGLEFGSR
+143 
-153 KMEGQ
+153 
-158 TNLQAGV
+158 
-165 GTGASVAGGLVG
+165 
-177 GAAGAKGGAVIG
+177 
-189 GVIGGILGSVIPG
+189 
-202 AGTLAGAAIGAKLGS
+202 
-217 VAGGLAGGFLG
+217 
-228 ADAAAGAADTI
+228 
-239 TGVNKLVPDGEPT
+239 VPDGEPT

-307 AAIPASAATASLKSD
+307 AAIPASAATATLKSD

-356 VGAPNVTTSPTTT
+356 VGAPNVTTSSTTT

-387 SSATAQS
+387 SNVTAQS

-445 HMGVDIAGPEGSPYY
+445 HMGVDVAGPEGAPYY
-460 AFTDGEISGSGWDGG
+460 AFTDGEISGAGWDGG

-558 APMGVTMDSGVQPTT
+558 APMGVTLDSGVQPTT
-573 AEDGKGGGLTPP
+573 AEDGKGGGLAPP
-585 QMSSTKKIV
+585 QMSSTKKDCNRD
-594 TETPVQQIDRVNE
+594 TS
-607 VAVPTPVPVVQPQ
+607 
-620 YIPMPTAPRV
+620 TA
-630 VEKEQKKVFV
+630 
-640 VDVFGKG
+640 D
-647 TR
+647 

>member
-1 MTTKAPIKTEVLE
+1 M
-14 ESSKRFGD
+14 
-22 GMSAFMDVSTQYIGY
+22 
-37 LRSRPTV
+37 
-44 QLTMREDESGVADFE
+44 
-59 EKESTTGGG
+59 
-68 SFGGFDIPGFGRRP
+68 
-82 RRRKPRKPSR
+82 
-92 RRRNQRSSKAAR
+92 
-104 KRYQRRY
+104 
-111 GAKAARNRFKGGV
+111 
-124 RGKLPRIPRGG
+124 
-135 VRGGLLGV
+135 
-143 ALAGLEFGSR
+143 
-153 KMEGQ
+153 
-158 TNLQAGV
+158 
-165 GTGASVAGGLVG
+165 
-177 GAAGAKGGAVIG
+177 
-189 GVIGGILGSVIPG
+189 
-202 AGTLAGAAIGAKLGS
+202 
-217 VAGGLAGGFLG
+217 
-228 ADAAAGAADTI
+228 
-239 TGVNKLVPDGEPT
+239 
-252 PGFAE
+252 
-257 GRVVNAPTKALIG
+257 
-270 EGGESEL
+270 
-277 VLPMSKIGAAMNAVY
+277 LPMSKIGAAMNAVY

-307 AAIPASAATASLKSD
+307 AAMPASAATASLKSD
-322 ISRLGGLFGIAPA
+322 ISRLGGMFGIAPA

-356 VGAPNVTTSPTTT
+356 VGAPNVTTSSTTT

-394 NMFSSKPEEGM
+394 SMFSSKPEEGM

-445 HMGVDIAGPEGSPYY
+445 HMGVDVAGPEGAPYY
-460 AFTDGEISGSGWDGG
+460 AFTDGEISGAGWDGG

-558 APMGVTMDSGVQPTT
+558 APMGVTLDSGVQPTT
-573 AEDGKGGGLTPP
+573 AEDGKGGGLAPP
-585 QMSSTKKIV
+585 QMSSTTKIV

-607 VAVPTPVPVVQPQ
+607 VPVPTPVPVVQPQ

>member
-22 GMSAFMDVSTQYIGY
+22 GLSAFMDVSTQYIGY
-37 LRSRPTV
+37 LRSKPTV

-59 EKESTTGGG
+59 EKESTTGSGG
-68 SFGGFDIPGFGRRP
+68 GFGGFDIPGFGRRP

-111 GAKAARNRFKGGV
+111 GAKAARNRFKGNV
-124 RGKLPRIPRGG
+124 RGKLPKIPRGVKAGG
-135 VRGGLLGV
+135 VIGV
-143 ALAGLEFGSR
+143 AMAGLEFGSR
-153 KMEGQ
+153 KLEGQ

-165 GTGASVAGGLVG
+165 GTAASTVGGLAG
-177 GAAGAKGGAVIG
+177 AAAGAKGGAAIG
-189 GVIGGILGSVIPG
+189 ALIGSVIPG
-202 AGTLAGAAIGAKLGS
+202 AGTAVGAALGGLI
-217 VAGGLAGGFLG
+217 GGLAGGFLG
-228 ADAAAGAADTI
+228 SSAAAGAADTL
-239 TGVNKLVPDGEPT
+239 TGVNKLVPDGETT

-307 AAIPASAATASLKSD
+307 AAIPASAATATLKSD

-356 VGAPNVTTSPTTT
+356 VGAPNVTTSSTTT

-387 SSATAQS
+387 SNVTAES

-445 HMGVDIAGPEGSPYY
+445 HMGVDVAGPEGSPYY

-545 LSRFNPLDRYNAG
+545 LSRFNPLERYNAG
-558 APMGVTMDSGVQPTT
+558 APMGVTLDSGVQPTT
-573 AEDGKGGGLTPP
+573 AEDGKGGGLAPP

-607 VAVPTPVPVVQPQ
+607 VAVPTPVIVPQPQ
-620 YIPMPTAPRV
+620 YIPMPSPPKV

>member
-37 LRSRPTV
+37 LRSKPTV
-44 QLTMREDESGVADFE
+44 QLTMREDASGVADFE

-68 SFGGFDIPGFGRRP
+68 SFGGFDLPGLPFRRP
-82 RRRKPRKPSR
+82 RKKPRKLSR

-111 GAKAARNRFKGGV
+111 GSKAARGRFKGGV
-124 RGKLPRIPRGG
+124 RGKLPRIPRGVKAGG
-135 VRGGLLGV
+135 VIGV
-143 ALAGLEFGSR
+143 AMAGLEFGSR

-165 GTGASVAGGLVG
+165 GTAASTVGGLAG
-177 GAAGAKGGAVIG
+177 AAAGAKGGAALGALI
-189 GVIGGILGSVIPG
+189 GSVIPG
-202 AGTLAGAAIGAKLGS
+202 AGTAVGAALGGLI
-217 VAGGLAGGFLG
+217 GGLAGGFLG
-228 ADAAAGAADTI
+228 STAAAGAADAL
-239 TGVNKLVPDGEPT
+239 TGANPIMPDTGETT

-307 AAIPASAATASLKSD
+307 AAIPASAATATLKSD

-348 PSKDDKVQ
+348 PSKDDKAQ
-356 VGAPNVTTSPTTT
+356 VGAPNVTTSSTTT
-369 AQNLQTTDTESTN
+369 ASTAQTSDTESTN

-387 SSATAQS
+387 STATAQS

-445 HMGVDIAGPEGSPYY
+445 HMGVDVAGPEGAPYY
-460 AFTDGEISGSGWDGG
+460 AFTDGEISGAGWDGG

-545 LSRFNPLDRYNAG
+545 LSRFNPLERYNAG
-558 APMGVTMDSGVQPTT
+558 APMGVTLDSGVQPTT
-573 AEDGKGGGLTPP
+573 AEDGKGGGLAAP

-607 VAVPTPVPVVQPQ
+607 VAVPTPVIVPQPQ
-620 YIPMPTAPRV
+620 YIPMPSPPKV